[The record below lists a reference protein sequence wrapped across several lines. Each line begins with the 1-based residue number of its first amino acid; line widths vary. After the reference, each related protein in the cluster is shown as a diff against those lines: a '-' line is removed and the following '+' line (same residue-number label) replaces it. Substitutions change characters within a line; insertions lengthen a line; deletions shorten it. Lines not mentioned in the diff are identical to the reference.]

1 MAIRLVTGQYEQ
13 LQYTITLEDAQV
25 RLNWNSTHLG
35 KVENAQLWF
44 LSVDDAKQELNQVMR
59 RYMDKLEKL
68 KSTL

>member
-1 MAIRLVTGQYEQ
+1 MAIQLVTGQYEQ

-25 RLNWNSTHLG
+25 RLNWNATHLG

-44 LSVDDAKQELNQVMR
+44 SSVDDAKHELNQVMR

-68 KSTL
+68 KQR